1 MRIKNAKFSIRD
13 RFSSGGK
20 VIEFCKA
27 MHSSFILMFTA
38 KSLKFKPKSYLNGF
52 TMIEMLIA
60 LGLFAVVVS
69 VGIGGFAH
77 ALRIQRQTQFLL
89 AVNSNGGEILEQM
102 SREIRTGSI
111 FYILPPPTSGLLFR
125 NANIEDVRYYLDGGM
140 IKRGTTDKSAAR
152 TLPPDPMDAPTEL
165 LPLNSNIVTI
175 DYLIFDLSGTGN
187 NDRYPPRVTIRM
199 GMSPNSSDA
208 SLTGV
213 VMRLQTT
220 VSARQADD
228 APLPSGP

>member
-175 DYLIFDLSGTGN
+175 DYLIFDSLTNLLVYESKA
-187 NDRYPPRVTIRM
+187 PVAKFV
-199 GMSPNSSDA
+199 A
-208 SLTGV
+208 SLVNKIKESKTKAV
-213 VMRLQTT
+213 FYALSIKEQE
-220 VSARQADD
+220 A
-228 APLPSGP
+228 LIKE